1 MNRILL
7 FICFGLTSGLLQA
20 QAESPVTVAQ
30 SKMIKGDT
38 LQLTIDFIVDNDWMV
53 YDSVSS
59 DLGPIPLT
67 FSFVGIQNLTYLNVE
82 KPYLKT
88 KYDDIFE
95 VDLWYFKDTVSYVF
109 NFKKIDALLESKI
122 DGSFEFM
129 SCNLISGI
137 CLPPKII
144 DVIVE

>member
-59 DLGPIPLT
+59 ELGPIPLT
-67 FSFVGIQNLTYLNVE
+67 FSFDGIQNLTYLNVE

>member
-7 FICFGLTSGLLQA
+7 FICLCLTSGLLQA

-67 FSFVGIQNLTYLNVE
+67 FNFDGIQNLTYLNVE
-82 KPYLKT
+82 KPHLKT

-109 NFKKIDALLESKI
+109 NFKKGEALLESKI
-122 DGSFEFM
+122 LGSFEFM
-129 SCNLISGI
+129 SCNLISGV
-137 CLPPKII
+137 CLPPQVV
-144 DVIVE
+144 DFVVE

>member
-59 DLGPIPLT
+59 ELGPIPLT
-67 FSFVGIQNLTYLNVE
+67 FSFDGIQNLTYLNVE

-137 CLPPKII
+137 CLPPKVI

>member
-7 FICFGLTSGLLQA
+7 FICFSLVSALLQA
-20 QAESPVTVAQ
+20 QVESPVTVTQ
-30 SKMIKGDT
+30 SKAIKGDT
-38 LQLTIDFIVDNDWMV
+38 VQLTIDFIVDNDWMV

-67 FSFVGIQNLTYLNVE
+67 FSFDGIQNLTYLNVE
-82 KPYLKT
+82 KPHLKT
-88 KYDDIFE
+88 KYDDVFE

-109 NFKKIDALLESKI
+109 YFKKSDALLESKI
-122 DGSFEFM
+122 LGSFEFM
-129 SCNLISGI
+129 SCNLISGV

>member
-67 FSFVGIQNLTYLNVE
+67 FSFDGIQNLTYLNVE

-109 NFKKIDALLESKI
+109 NFKKVDALLESKI